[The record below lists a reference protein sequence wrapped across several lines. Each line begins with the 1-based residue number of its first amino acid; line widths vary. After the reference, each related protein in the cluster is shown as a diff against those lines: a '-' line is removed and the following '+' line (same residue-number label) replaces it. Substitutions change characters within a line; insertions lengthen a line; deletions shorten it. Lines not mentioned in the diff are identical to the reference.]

1 MVTLGYAL
9 SSEEFDPRQLVSL
22 AKRAEETGFTF
33 ALISDHFHPWLDT
46 QGQSPFVWST
56 LGGIAMVTERL
67 AIGTGVTCPLI
78 RTHPVIVAHAAA
90 TAADMLNGRFFLGL
104 GTGEY
109 LNEHIT
115 GAHWPVLETRQ
126 EMLREAVDVIRTLW
140 QGGYF
145 NHRGPFYTV
154 EQARLY
160 TLPENPPP
168 VYIAASGP
176 KSARLAGEL
185 ADGLISTAPDQE
197 VVSEFDGFGGSR
209 PKFGQLTV
217 CWAEDE
223 NEAKETARHYWANS
237 GIPGQLS
244 QELASPAYFGSVA
257 SIVTTDEIAKTVVCG
272 PDPEKYR
279 AEIEKFA
286 KAGFTHV
293 YLHQIGQDQEGF
305 FAFARRELLP
315 AYPEQFD
322 LGLLAKRYEAT
333 ARIAS

>member
-33 ALISDHFHPWLDT
+33 ALISDHFHPWLES
-46 QGQSPFVWST
+46 QGHSPFVWST
-56 LGGIAMVTERL
+56 LGGIAAVTDRL

-78 RTHPVIVAHAAA
+78 RTHPAIVAHAAA
-90 TAADMLNGRFFLGL
+90 TVADMLSGRFFLGL

-109 LNEHIT
+109 LNEHVT

-126 EMLREAVDVIRTLW
+126 EMLREAVEVIRRLW
-140 QGGYF
+140 QGGYL
-145 NHRGPFYTV
+145 NHRGPFFTV
-154 EQARLY
+154 EQARLF

-176 KSARLAGEL
+176 KSAKLAGEL
-185 ADGLISTAPDQE
+185 ADGLISTAPKAE
-197 VVSEFDGFGGSR
+197 VVREFDGFGGSR

-237 GIPGQLS
+237 GIPGQLG
-244 QELASPAYFGSVA
+244 QELASPVYFDAAA
-257 SIVTTDEIAKTVVCG
+257 SLVTPDEIAKTVICG

-279 AEIEKFA
+279 AGVEEFA

-305 FAFARRELLP
+305 FAFARRELLS

-322 LGLLAKRYEAT
+322 LGLLANRYEAT